1 VDGGLMDFKEINGK
15 LENALEIIMEHFS
28 ETEDRITEL
37 EDEVSRLTNELK
49 KLANNDE
56 LGNPVAHFFKSGN
69 VLRKADDRG
78 LIGLK
83 SFLPKS

>member
-37 EDEVSRLTNELK
+37 EDEVLRLTNELK
-49 KLANNDE
+49 KISE
-56 LGNPVAHFFKSGN
+56 Q
-69 VLRKADDRG
+69 
-78 LIGLK
+78 
-83 SFLPKS
+83 